1 MIVLNKRGVHIFV
14 MKKIALINDLSGFGK
29 CSLTAAIPVISV
41 LGIQACPLPTAILS
55 AQTGFDSYFCDD
67 YTEKMNL
74 FTNEWKKMGVSFDGI
89 YSGFLAG
96 PEQMKKVF
104 YFLEQF
110 KTKEN
115 MYMLDPIMGDNGRT
129 IKIFNDDLLRGMQE
143 LSLHAD
149 VLTPNITELC
159 LLTDVDY
166 GELVCHKNEEDYVKR
181 IQDICETLMKK
192 TDHPQSIV
200 VTGIIHEK
208 NGLTYMGN
216 LVVSETE
223 SAHIEKPYVK
233 QRFSGTGDLFASVVC
248 GSLVG
253 GNSLT
258 TSVQK
263 ASDFLH
269 TAIEDAAA
277 ENVPSNHGIH
287 FEKYLSRLL

>member
-1 MIVLNKRGVHIFV
+1 
-14 MKKIALINDLSGFGK
+14 
-29 CSLTAAIPVISV
+29 
-41 LGIQACPLPTAILS
+41 
-55 AQTGFDSYFCDD
+55 
-67 YTEKMNL
+67 
-74 FTNEWKKMGVSFDGI
+74 
-89 YSGFLAG
+89 
-96 PEQMKKVF
+96 
-104 YFLEQF
+104 
-110 KTKEN
+110 
-115 MYMLDPIMGDNGRT
+115 
-129 IKIFNDDLLRGMQE
+129 
-143 LSLHAD
+143 
-149 VLTPNITELC
+149 
-159 LLTDVDY
+159 
-166 GELVCHKNEEDYVKR
+166 
-181 IQDICETLMKK
+181 MKK
-192 TDHPQSIV
+192 TDHRQSIV

-208 NGLTYMGN
+208 NGLTYMCN

-277 ENVPSNHGIH
+277 ENVPSNHGIY